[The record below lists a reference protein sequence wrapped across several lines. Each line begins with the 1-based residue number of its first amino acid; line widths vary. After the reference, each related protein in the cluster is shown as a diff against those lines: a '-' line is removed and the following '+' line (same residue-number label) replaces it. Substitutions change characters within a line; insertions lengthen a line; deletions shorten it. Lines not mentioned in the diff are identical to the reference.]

1 MMKMPHILF
10 KVLGIWLFISI
21 IIPNIHAQNN
31 ETIPFRFATRAESQ
45 MLITDIDDYTRN
57 WNQFDIDAR
66 LQKVNGRKSQLLTMA
81 MNETRNWS
89 EKEKNKINAA
99 IKTIA
104 SQITKQKLNLP
115 FPKEIILVKTTMK
128 EEGNAAGYTRKNW
141 IALGEKM
148 LQEASND
155 MLTSIL
161 AHEIFHVLTRHDL
174 QFKKAAY
181 ATIGFTVLDREILF
195 PSDIAEKRI
204 SNPDVSRYDSYGS
217 FTIQGEKKNCTMLL
231 YTAKEYD
238 GTGTFFDYAKVGLIP
253 LNENQIPMQQNGET
267 IIYDLNLAE
276 DFLTQVGQNTEYTI
290 NPEEILAENFSSI
303 FISGKEIKSPEVIE
317 RLKNVLKEK
326 R

>member
-1 MMKMPHILF
+1 MMKIPHILF
-10 KVLGIWLFISI
+10 KVLGICLFISV
-21 IIPNIHAQNN
+21 IPNIHAQNSK
-31 ETIPFRFATRAESQ
+31 TIPFRFATRAEAQ

-57 WNQFDIDAR
+57 WNQFDINAR

-89 EKEKNKINAA
+89 DQEKEKVNLA
-99 IKTIA
+99 IKTIT

-115 FPKEIILVKTTMK
+115 FPEEIILVKTSMK

-148 LQEASND
+148 IQEASNET
-155 MLTSIL
+155 LTSIL
-161 AHEIFHVLTRHDL
+161 AHEIFHVLTRNDL
-174 QFKKAAY
+174 QFKKAVY

-195 PSDIAEKRI
+195 PSDIAKKRI
-204 SNPDVSRYDSYGS
+204 SNPDVSRYDSYGA

-231 YTAKEYD
+231 YTTKEYD

-253 LNENQIPMQQNGET
+253 LNNELIPIQQNGET
-267 IIYDLNLAE
+267 IIYDLNMAE
-276 DFLTQVGQNTEYTI
+276 DFFTQVGQNTEYII
-290 NPEEILAENFSSI
+290 NPEEILADNFSNI
-303 FISGKEIKSPEVIE
+303 FIPRQEIKSPEIIE
-317 RLKNVLKEK
+317 QLRNVLKEK